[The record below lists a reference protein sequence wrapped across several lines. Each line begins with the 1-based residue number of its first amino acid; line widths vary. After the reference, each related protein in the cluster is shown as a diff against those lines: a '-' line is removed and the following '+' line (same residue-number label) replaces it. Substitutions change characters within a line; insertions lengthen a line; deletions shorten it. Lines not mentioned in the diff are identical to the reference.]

1 MESSPLGNGWLSK
14 PAHCQPI
21 CLVDT
26 LSFCQFLFDEL
37 QSHFSPM
44 GSEGELP
51 QGLRRQAECEASLV
65 VYEASE
71 RGLM

>member
-21 CLVDT
+21 CLVDI

-51 QGLRRQAECEASLV
+51 QGLRQRRQNAKHPWW
-65 VYEASE
+65 YTKHQK
-71 RGLM
+71 GD

>member
-51 QGLRRQAECEASLV
+51 QGLRRRQNAKHPWW
-65 VYEASE
+65 YTKHQK
-71 RGLM
+71 GD